1 MPNLKYILFRR
12 LRSPLIA
19 LIVVYAIFITGFV
32 LIPGQNGIPMSFFDA
47 FYFVSFMGTTIGF
60 GEITESGLPFTYPQR
75 AWTLLAI
82 YATVITWLYGI
93 GSLLSILQDPAFRRL
108 MLRNKFIANVQEIR
122 EPFYIICG
130 YGETGKQLVHALAE
144 EGIRSVVIDHNED
157 QINELELADLG
168 MQPLGIVDDAS
179 RSEVLQIAGVTH
191 DWCRGVV
198 SLASDDNV
206 NLTVAIAVQLLNPKA
221 RLIARA
227 ESPET
232 ENNILSFGA
241 NEVINPFETFA
252 ERLAL
257 AIRVPSLFIL
267 FEWMSGVP
275 GESLVKPFFIPKG
288 YWVCCGFGRF
298 GQAVY
303 NHLTD
308 ADIMV
313 NVIEA
318 DPNIRDVPS
327 GSVLGRPTEA
337 SSLKKAG
344 IDNAVGIIAGTDNDA
359 DNLSTVMTSHEL
371 NKEIFMVARQSRNQN
386 NAIFQ
391 AANIDLIMQRG
402 DVIAHKIFALIR
414 TPLLGDFLRIASRF
428 KEEKAN
434 ILVSRVIGVVDEES
448 PKVWE
453 FVIDE
458 TQAPALADIVEK
470 QEVIVADLFM
480 DPRDRSKNL
489 MAMPLFLKRGNGNVM
504 LPEDNRLL
512 HKGDRLLM
520 CGSALSRS
528 LMQWTTRNAKVLEYV
543 LTGEENPQGYLWNW
557 INRVREE
564 KRAAST
570 SREVIDEIEDPSDTS
585 TTDNLSK

>member
-1 MPNLKYILFRR
+1 MQNLVYILFRR

-32 LIPGQNGIPMSFFDA
+32 LIPGESGNPMSFFDA

-60 GEITESGLPFTYPQR
+60 GEITQSGYPFTYPQR

-108 MLRNKFIANVQEIR
+108 MRRNKLIASVKEIR

-130 YGETGKQLVHALAE
+130 YGETGKQLVHALAD
-144 EGIRSVVIDHNED
+144 EGIRSVVIDPDEN

-168 MQPLGIVDDAS
+168 MQPLGIIDDAS
-179 RSEVLQIAGVTH
+179 RSEVLKVAGVTH
-191 DWCRGVV
+191 DWCKGVV

-288 YWVCCGFGRF
+288 YWVCSGFGRF

-303 NHLTD
+303 NHLSE
-308 ADIMV
+308 ADIVV

-327 GSVLGRPTEA
+327 GSVLGRPTES

-344 IDNAVGIIAGTDNDA
+344 IKDAVGIIAGTDNDA
-359 DNLSTVMTSHEL
+359 DNLSTVMTAKEL
-371 NKEIFMVARQSRNQN
+371 NKDIFLVARQSRNQN
-386 NAIFQ
+386 DAIFQ
-391 AANIDLIMQRG
+391 AAEIDLIMQRG

-428 KEEKAN
+428 KAEKAN

-453 FVIDE
+453 FVINE
-458 TQAPALADIVEK
+458 EQAPALADLVDK
-470 QEVIVADLFM
+470 QQVIVADLFK
-480 DPRDRSKNL
+480 DPRDRSHNL

-520 CGSALSRS
+520 CGSAVSRS
-528 LMQWTTRNAKVLEYV
+528 LMQWTTRNSKVLEYV
-543 LTGEENPQGYLWNW
+543 LTGEENPQGFVWNW
-557 INRVREE
+557 ITRFREE
-564 KRAAST
+564 KRANA
-570 SREVIDEIEDPSDTS
+570 SREVIDEIEDLLEKADSYKSP
-585 TTDNLSK
+585 KQ